1 MVAAIAIGLISLAV
15 SLRGTTS
22 GGAIGVALNIVL
34 KANTTLLRLVES
46 WTSLET
52 SLSAISR
59 LKALQKNTPSEDETD
74 EICEPPEY
82 WPSAGRIA
90 LHDVGAY
97 YK

>member
-15 SLRGTTS
+15 SFRGTTS

-34 KANTTLLRLVES
+34 VANSTLLRLVES

-59 LKALQKNTPSEDETD
+59 LKTMKKDTPAEDEPRET
-74 EICEPPEY
+74 CEPPSY
-82 WPSAGRIA
+82 WPSAGCIK
-90 LHDVGAY
+90 LQNIYAY